1 MHTYTIDDIVANV
14 AILYDILAI
23 CMHILAYADSMDL
36 DIANILTLHHASH
49 FHCDHQDHHIFLLQH
64 HHRPHQW

>member
-23 CMHILAYADSMDL
+23 CMHILAYADSM
-36 DIANILTLHHASH
+36 ILYGS
-49 FHCDHQDHHIFLLQH
+49 
-64 HHRPHQW
+64 